1 MSAVVKTVKSA
12 FKVVEK
18 AGKAVI
24 KAVEKVGKAVVSV
37 VETVGKAVE
46 SLVKIAKP
54 LLENYAIQAA
64 LMAAGIP
71 PVYAAPM
78 SAGLGTLAR
87 GGDVE
92 DALKS
97 AATSAALQNINKGV
111 YDKAIKEG
119 FTATQAAAASSA
131 ATSAVAAAAQGGNI
145 EDVLKSAAIGG
156 AAGAA
161 GTEVYK
167 QTQNT
172 ALAAFTRG
180 AVVSSLQG
188 LELKQVIINGATA
201 GSVAFLQEAV
211 ATQERITQ
219 VEENRQKI
227 YDKYIEDANEYNRI
241 VELYNNSQSQAEA
254 DSYRAQLDAL
264 LPRIENYSNQISQLN
279 QQIADLSGV
288 RAQAEQKALEE
299 LQPSDVGLEEDIAG
313 GLTLAEEELIRR
325 IEDVYGQEFAGQDVS
340 ADALRGF
347 TQQEIFEQEL
357 TELEQ
362 ALSGVTSEAEKDR
375 QRMLFAMD
383 QRQKL
388 AQSGRL
394 PGQLDA
400 QIQRELNQIL
410 DEFEAKSKFTEEQKQ
425 QLRATQQER
434 GAPSDQDVID
444 YLGLTPAQAE
454 RYGLTTGE
462 RYLLDGVRVPGLGFQ
477 ADLEELPPEETI
489 GYQPIDYMELFR
501 TERESQGLRLPETP
515 NRPSM
520 GGGQGLSVDVEG
532 GKVTEEGFI
541 SEDYQRPLGVEYDTS
556 RPFTAAVVSRESPEM
571 AGRISGRISGGRGET
586 PGIGTRV
593 TGEAL
598 TGILGE
604 KEPLFGGDDDEQR
617 AVWNRRSLR
626 LRRALGL

>member
-1 MSAVVKTVKSA
+1 MSAVVKAVKST

-180 AVVSSLQG
+180 AVASSLQG

-279 QQIADLSGV
+279 QQIADFSGV

-313 GLTLAEEELIRR
+313 GLTLAEEELIKR

-444 YLGLTPAQAE
+444 YLGLTPAQAK

-571 AGRISGRISGGRGET
+571 AGRISGGRGET

-604 KEPLFGGDDDEQR
+604 KEPLFGGDDDDQR

-626 LRRALGL
+626 LRKALGL